1 MKTQLQMTT
10 KTLKPFLF
18 ITFVLAWGV
27 AAAHYIFHDQI
38 AAIFGEISL
47 TNPSAVLAVYGPG
60 FGSMFLILRHYE
72 MKGSGKFVQRLTMR
86 HTSRLWWLLVILAI
100 PAIMVFGAALN
111 GDNVF
116 SFTFSPW
123 HLVIPAL
130 VLALFSGLIE
140 EPGSRGLA
148 LYGPPIFRRNG
159 WQTGAAL
166 MGFAF
171 AGQPV
176 VLQEGAIKTGRAD
189 VLPTTP

>member
-10 KTLKPFLF
+10 KTLKPFLL
-18 ITFVLAWGV
+18 ITIVLAWGV
-27 AAAHYIFHDQI
+27 AATLIFFHDQI

-47 TNPSAVLAVYGPG
+47 TNPLLILAVYAPG
-60 FGSMFLILRHYE
+60 FGSLVLILHHYE

-130 VLALFSGLIE
+130 MLALFSGLIE

-148 LYGPPIFRRNG
+148 LYGPPIFGRNG

-176 VLQEGAIKTGRAD
+176 VLQEGAKKTGRAD